1 VKHPSARALER
12 NVARGLLWL
21 VRSTRRMR
29 VAADQGRVD
38 SVEAAEDA
46 MRKIQRL
53 KKALGRSRVLL
64 SDEEP
69 ASPALLKRAAE
80 LPVELKQ
87 WEEQL
92 EEIRGDLA
100 NLLAERDRWHIAH
113 DKLRE
118 RLDQHTLEPRSDA
131 DRKVQSSRQPV
142 RARSAEDS
150 QDFTAID
157 KELERLN
164 ASMLR
169 AFSQE

>member
-1 VKHPSARALER
+1 
-12 NVARGLLWL
+12 
-21 VRSTRRMR
+21 MR
-29 VAADQGRVD
+29 VAAEQGRVE

-46 MRKIQRL
+46 VRKVQRL
-53 KKALGRSRVLL
+53 KKALARSRSLL

-69 ASPALLKRAAE
+69 GSPALLARAAQLSSE
-80 LPVELKQ
+80 MKQ
-87 WEEQL
+87 WDDAL
-92 EEIRGDLA
+92 EEIRCDLA
-100 NLLAERDRWHIAH
+100 ELLAERDRWRIAH

-118 RLDQHTLEPRSDA
+118 RLDRHTMEPRSEVE
-131 DRKVQSSRQPV
+131 RRVQSSRQPV
-142 RARSAEDS
+142 AVALPRPSGES

>member
-1 VKHPSARALER
+1 VTSER
-12 NVARGLLWL
+12 ERVENVE
-21 VRSTRRMR
+21 T
-29 VAADQGRVD
+29 
-38 SVEAAEDA
+38 AEDA
-46 MRKIQRL
+46 VRKIQRL
-53 KKALGRSRVLL
+53 KRAFGRQRVVLEDAPRDAASLGKRQ
-64 SDEEP
+64 DE
-69 ASPALLKRAAE
+69 LGLE
-80 LPVELKQ
+80 LRQ

-92 EEIRGDLA
+92 EAIRCDLA
-100 NLLAERDRWHIAH
+100 ELLAERDRLRIAH

-118 RLDQHTLEPRSDA
+118 RIDKHTLEPRSEP

-142 RARSAEDS
+142 RARPADES

>member
-1 VKHPSARALER
+1 
-12 NVARGLLWL
+12 
-21 VRSTRRMR
+21 
-29 VAADQGRVD
+29 VAAEQGRVE

-46 MRKIQRL
+46 VRKIQRL
-53 KKALGRSRVLL
+53 KKALARSRSLL
-64 SDEEP
+64 SDEP
-69 ASPALLKRAAE
+69 PGSPALLKRASEAPNE
-80 LPVELKQ
+80 MKQ

-92 EEIRGDLA
+92 EEIRCDMA
-100 NLLAERDRWHIAH
+100 ELLAERDRWRIAH

-118 RLDQHTLEPRSDA
+118 RLDRHTLEPRSEA
-131 DRKVQSSRQPV
+131 DRRVQSTRQPV
-142 RARSAEDS
+142 TRPRAPEES